1 MTVGCVRSRRV
12 ASALAPV
19 LAGLALAGASPAA
32 AHAPVP
38 EVAVLVYAPWGAD
51 DVFNETLLA
60 RIAPDD
66 GSGWFRRTEPAFT
79 SADFDGCGAA
89 GVDPEACV
97 RGVLAAQEVVG
108 RPTTV
113 VVLIRPAPGFQVGWT
128 CIGVG
133 DGPSREDRQR
143 GPVIE
148 RTPGAEARNAQAAV
162 GCIFAAAAE
171 SGW

>member
-1 MTVGCVRSRRV
+1 MHRL
-12 ASALAPV
+12 ASV
-19 LAGLALAGASPAA
+19 LIGLALAGAAPAA
-32 AHAPVP
+32 AHAPAP
-38 EVAVLVYAPWGAD
+38 DVAVLVYAPWGAD
-51 DVFNETLLA
+51 DVFNEALLA

-66 GSGWFRRTEPAFT
+66 GSGWFRRAAPAFT

-97 RGVLAAQEVVG
+97 RGVLAARDAARTG
-108 RPTTV
+108 GPPTV

-133 DGPSREDRQR
+133 EGPSREDRQR
-143 GPVIE
+143 GPAIE
-148 RTPGAEARNAQAAV
+148 RMPGAEDRNAQAAA
-162 GCIFAAAAE
+162 GCILAAAAE

>member
-1 MTVGCVRSRRV
+1 MPRL
-12 ASALAPV
+12 ASV
-19 LAGLALAGASPAA
+19 VAGLALAGAAPVA

-51 DVFNETLLA
+51 DVFNEALLA

-66 GSGWFRRTEPAFT
+66 GSGWFRWVEPAFT
-79 SADFDGCGAA
+79 SAGFEGCEAT

-97 RGVLAAQEVVG
+97 RGVLAARDAARMDG
-108 RPTTV
+108 PSTV
-113 VVLIRPAPGFQVGWT
+113 VVLIRPAPGFHVGWT

-133 DGPSREDRQR
+133 DGPNREDRQR
-143 GPVIE
+143 RPGIE
-148 RTPGAEARNAQAAV
+148 RTPGAEDRNAQAAA
-162 GCIFAAAAE
+162 GCILAAAAE

>member
-1 MTVGCVRSRRV
+1 MHR
-12 ASALAPV
+12 LAPV

-60 RIAPDD
+60 HIAPDD

-97 RGVLAAQEVVG
+97 RGVLADRGAARMEG
-108 RPTTV
+108 PPTV
-113 VVLIRPAPGFQVGWT
+113 VVLIRPAPGFHVGWT

-143 GPVIE
+143 RPAIE
-148 RTPGAEARNAQAAV
+148 RTPGAEDRNAQTAA
-162 GCIFAAAAE
+162 GCILAAAAE